1 MCIRDSILSKS
12 ASFGSNIVYTPY
24 YEKWISMLDGSYSNM
39 TITFQ
44 DQNYNLIP
52 IQDSNMM
59 VSLLIRQ
66 KSRSTKTIEQKITK
80 SINLNKLQ
88 FNDESSENNIN

>member
-1 MCIRDSILSKS
+1 
-12 ASFGSNIVYTPY
+12 
-24 YEKWISMLDGSYSNM
+24 MLDGSYSNM